1 MVIKKFTSPQAFEML
16 KRVSYL
22 ELLLKCV
29 SEKKGINFNELVEK
43 LKDVQHFYYL
53 NDEDVAYREIVE
65 KEGNKTRNE
74 IAKEKIMK
82 VLEGL

>member
-1 MVIKKFTSPQAFEML
+1 MPEKRYTSPDAFELL

-29 SEKKGINFNELVEK
+29 SEKKGVNLKELLSK

-53 NDEDVAYREIVE
+53 NDQDQD
-65 KEGNKTRNE
+65 K
-74 IAKEKIMK
+74 
-82 VLEGL
+82 